1 VLPVCRRRRLVNRH
15 DAHGSSTHIADCPPR
30 AVASNQAIGRLG
42 DRGDRKFSLDWFLG
56 IPPRRGPVRHAAMVF
71 YDGKLTGHDPR
82 TSRGVNGC
90 RPIGI
95 IKRILEATAATAI
108 LLCLSPILLIT
119 SVAIG
124 LDSGG
129 PVLIR
134 ETRRG
139 YGERTIAV
147 FKFRSATAYTAGDRS
162 SGRLTS
168 FGIILRQT
176 GIEELPQLIN
186 VVRGEISLVEALKSW
201 RQ

>member
-1 VLPVCRRRRLVNRH
+1 
-15 DAHGSSTHIADCPPR
+15 
-30 AVASNQAIGRLG
+30 
-42 DRGDRKFSLDWFLG
+42 
-56 IPPRRGPVRHAAMVF
+56 MVF

-90 RPIGI
+90 RPIGT

-108 LLCLSPILLIT
+108 LLCLSLILLIT

-134 ETRRG
+134 ETRPG
-139 YGERTIAV
+139 YGERTIGV
-147 FKFRSATAYTAGDRS
+147 FKFRSVTTYLGGDRS

-168 FGIILRQT
+168 VGIILRQS
-176 GIEELPQLIN
+176 GIDELPQLIN
-186 VVRGEISLVEALKSW
+186 VMRGEISLIEALKS
-201 RQ
+201 RRN